1 LWVHNSILA
10 STKQS
15 QSDKILF
22 GNINRGTKQTFREEL
37 KITDKKGFV
46 TKKEMTASKW
56 RVNPMT
62 KVFIG
67 GSRNIKEINDKIKEH
82 LDNIINKQYQVLIGD
97 SYGADRAVQ
106 QYLHE
111 MDYRN
116 VAVYCSGAK
125 CRNNLGHWKVINIH
139 VPSNLKGDEFYA
151 VKDISM
157 AQAADWGFML
167 WDGKSSGTLSNIFNI
182 LSSNKIALLYFAP
195 KNHFYTITTAEDIKE
210 LLEKYGKAG
219 FKKL

>member
-1 LWVHNSILA
+1 
-10 STKQS
+10 
-15 QSDKILF
+15 
-22 GNINRGTKQTFREEL
+22 
-37 KITDKKGFV
+37 
-46 TKKEMTASKW
+46 
-56 RVNPMT
+56 MT

-106 QYLHE
+106 QYLCE
-111 MDYRN
+111 MHYRN
-116 VAVYCSGAK
+116 VAVYYSGAK
-125 CRNNLGHWKVINIH
+125 CRNNLGHWKAINIP